1 MIKQKW
7 KIVVLVVLLLSIPFM
22 SQADPIQQEV
32 SSENVLPQRSEAER
46 AKRFEGAASLWLI
59 EGRKLYNS
67 SCKSCHHRD
76 NGVGASCFNPESK
89 TQKAWDLVFEKRY
102 SKCAKNGSWDSLTP
116 TQLRDINDF
125 LFRYA
130 FGTEDKYVDPY
141 R

>member
-1 MIKQKW
+1 MIKHKW
-7 KIVVLVVLLLSIPFM
+7 KIFFLAVSLLSIPFIG
-22 SQADPIQQEV
+22 QAEPTQQEC
-32 SSENVLPQRSEAER
+32 SSKKVLPQRTEAER

-59 EGRKLYNS
+59 EGRKLYKS

-76 NGVGASCFNPESK
+76 NDVGASCFSPESK
-89 TQKAWDLVFEKRY
+89 TQKYWDLVFEQRY
-102 SKCAKNGSWDSLTP
+102 SKCAKDGSWDSLTA

-130 FGTEDKYVDPY
+130 FGTEEKYVDPY